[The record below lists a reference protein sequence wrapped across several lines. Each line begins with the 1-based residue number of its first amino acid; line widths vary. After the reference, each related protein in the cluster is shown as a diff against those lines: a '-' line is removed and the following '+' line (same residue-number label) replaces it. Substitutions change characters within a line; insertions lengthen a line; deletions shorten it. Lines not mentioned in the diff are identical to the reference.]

1 MKSFFDKGL
10 WLTVLIASAIVLI
23 TFPDLILHGNTAM
36 FTFGGDG
43 IKNYFTVLYYL
54 QNDSG
59 VHFNGMNYPFGEHT
73 SFADAQTGLVV
84 PMQWLS
90 EIFPALKT
98 KGVALINYAV
108 FAGILAGA
116 ASIYLLLKQFA
127 VKKTV
132 AVVAA
137 LLICFLS
144 PQLFRIEAH
153 FGLSYIFFFPLGCY
167 LYLKAEEKKSLKWI
181 LLSILTIAWM
191 GLLHFYLAV
200 IVCMF
205 LFAYALLSTVTGFKK
220 QNRKV
225 LLINWTIPISSML
238 LLQIF
243 IRLTDHVKD
252 RPSKPWGFFTALADW
267 RTVFLPHSTDLFGKT
282 VGGYPVTAEGF
293 AYVGISAI
301 LFLIVFICNMLYHLL
316 LKKYSTVF
324 YPFTKKEMLHFAGS
338 ILLLLFAMGIPFI
351 WKMEFLVDRISFLR
365 QFRGLGRFSWPFYY
379 IAAVFTVIYF
389 SRMYVAAKKKSLKVF
404 LLAVMLL
411 LAAVWGAE
419 DFYRMKGL
427 QRLDDAAQRNYL
439 RFNGRNYA
447 QLLAKAN
454 HYPGDFQAILCLPF
468 YHIGSEKFSIDYW
481 PSPFYSM
488 KAAHQTGIPM
498 LNVMLSRTSLSQS
511 IATVQLLSDSL
522 IEKKMLTSLKTDK
535 PLLLITS
542 GDHFSTTELQ
552 LISKAKLLI
561 TDGEIAMY
569 KLPLSAF
576 AINDQV
582 VITTFRN
589 KESNLYRF
597 QHYWSNLSNSNA
609 VLKYIDTST
618 TLSSAAFIDQSKM
631 KKPVLLDTVF
641 TGYADNDTVHVSLW
655 IKMEPE
661 KDALPLLEIE
671 QISNNKQVAYTELPF
686 KWSNDVYENFVLVSG
701 TFVLKQTTN
710 RVKFTLSQGSIFAN
724 LLIRK
729 NREEIYIPTSKQGF
743 YFNNI
748 PVRMK

>member
-1 MKSFFDKGL
+1 MNSFFDKGL
-10 WLTVLIASAIVLI
+10 WLTILISSAIVVI
-23 TFPDLILHGNTAM
+23 TFPELIRHGNTAM

-84 PMQWLS
+84 PIQWLS
-90 EIFPALKT
+90 QLFPALKT

-108 FAGILAGA
+108 LTGIVAGA
-116 ASIYLLLKQFA
+116 ASLYLLLKQFRVKTLFA
-127 VKKTV
+127 VI
-132 AVVAA
+132 AA

-153 FGLSYIFFFPLGCY
+153 FGLSYIFFFPLSCY
-167 LYLKAEEKKSLKWI
+167 LYLKAEEKKTFGWI
-181 LLSILTIAWM
+181 LLSIFTIAWM

-205 LFAYALLSTVTGFKK
+205 LFAYALLATVTGYKK
-220 QNRKV
+220 ENGKA
-225 LLINWTIPISSML
+225 LLIKWVIPISSML

-252 RPSKPWGFFTALADW
+252 RPAKPWGFFTALADW
-267 RTVFLPHSTDLFGKT
+267 KTVFLPHSTDLFGT
-282 VGGYPVTAEGF
+282 PIGGYPITAEGF
-293 AYVGISAI
+293 AYVGFAVI
-301 LFLIVFICNMLYHLL
+301 LFLIIFICSMLYHLL
-316 LKKYSTVF
+316 LKKNATIF
-324 YPFTKKEMLHFAGS
+324 YPFTKKEMLLLASS
-338 ILLLLFAMGIPFI
+338 IFLLLFAMGIPFI
-351 WKMEFLVDRISFLR
+351 WRMEFLVDRISFLR
-365 QFRGLGRFSWPFYY
+365 QFRGLGRFAWPFYY
-379 IAAVFTVIYF
+379 IASIFTVIYF
-389 SRMYVAAKKKSLKVF
+389 SRIYEHAKKKSLTLF
-404 LLAVMLL
+404 LLIAILVI
-411 LAAVWGAE
+411 AGVWSAE

-454 HYPGDFQAILCLPF
+454 HYPGDFQSILCLPF

-488 KAAHQTGIPM
+488 KAAHQTGIPL

-511 IATVQLLSDSL
+511 SATVQLLADSL
-522 IEKKMLTSLKTDK
+522 IEKKMLTSLNPNK

-542 GDHFSTTELQ
+542 GDHFSATELQ
-552 LISKAKLLI
+552 LISKAQLLI

-576 AINDQV
+576 VINDQK
-582 VITTFRN
+582 VITAFQN
-589 KESNLYRF
+589 KEVNLYRF
-597 QHYWSNLSNSNA
+597 QHYWSNLSTSNA
-609 VLKYIDTST
+609 VLKYVDTT
-618 TLSSAAFIDQSKM
+618 ATLSSAAFIDQSKI
-631 KKPVLLDTVF
+631 KKPLLLDTVF

-655 IKMEPE
+655 IKIEPE

-671 QISNNKQVAYTELPF
+671 QISNNKQVAYNELPF
-686 KWSNDVYENFVLVSG
+686 KWSNDVYGTFVRVSG
-701 TFVLKQTTN
+701 TFILKQKTN
-710 RVKFTLSQGSIFAN
+710 RVKFTLSQGSIYAN

-729 NREEIYIPTSKQGF
+729 NQEEVYIPTASRGF

-748 PVRMK
+748 PVRIK

>member
-10 WLTVLIASAIVLI
+10 WLTVLISSAIAVVS
-23 TFPDLILHGNTAM
+23 FPELILHGNTAM

-73 SFADAQTGLVV
+73 SFADAQTGLVA

-90 EIFPALKT
+90 QLFPALKT

-108 FAGILAGA
+108 FAGMVAGA
-116 ASIYLLLKQFA
+116 ASLYLLLKQLG

-132 AVVAA
+132 AVAAA

-167 LYLKAEEKKSLKWI
+167 LYLKAEEKKSLTWI
-181 LLSILTIAWM
+181 LLSIFTIAWM

-205 LFAYALLSTVTGFKK
+205 LFANALLSMVTGFKK
-220 QNRKV
+220 ENRKA

-267 RTVFLPHSTDLFGKT
+267 TTVFLPHSTDLFGKPLS
-282 VGGYPVTAEGF
+282 GYPVTAEGF
-293 AYVGISAI
+293 AYVGIAVI
-301 LFLIVFICNMLYHLL
+301 VFLIIFTGSITYHLL
-316 LKKYSTVF
+316 LKKTSAAF
-324 YPFTKKEMLHFAGS
+324 YPFSKKEMLLFASS

-365 QFRGLGRFSWPFYY
+365 QFRGLGRFAWPFYY
-379 IAAVFTVIYF
+379 IASIFTVIYF
-389 SRMYVAAKKKSLKVF
+389 SRMYEVAKKKSFNYF
-404 LLAVMLL
+404 LLIAILV
-411 LAAVWGAE
+411 LAGIWGAE
-419 DFYRMKGL
+419 DIYRMKGL

-454 HYPGDFQAILCLPF
+454 QYPGDFQAILCLPF
-468 YHIGSEKFSIDYW
+468 FHVGSEKFSIDYW

-488 KAAHQTGIPM
+488 KSAHQTGIPM
-498 LNVMLSRTSLSQS
+498 LNVMMSRTSLSQS
-511 IATVQLLSDSL
+511 CSTVQLLADSL
-522 IEKKMLTSLKTDK
+522 IEKKMLASLKVDK

-542 GDHFSTTELQ
+542 GGNFSASELR
-552 LISKAKLLI
+552 LISKAQLLI

-576 AINDQV
+576 AINDQEV
-582 VITTFRN
+582 TTAFQN
-589 KESNLYRF
+589 KEANLYNF
-597 QHYWSNLSNSNA
+597 QHYWSNASTSTA
-609 VLKYIDTST
+609 VLKYFDTT
-618 TLSSAAFIDQSKM
+618 ATLSTAAFVNQSKL

-655 IKMEPE
+655 IKIEPE

-671 QISNNKQVAYTELPF
+671 QLSNNKQVAYNELPF
-686 KWSNDVYENFVLVSG
+686 KWSNDVYENFVRVSG
-701 TFVLKQTTN
+701 TFILKQKTN
-710 RVKFTLSQGSIFAN
+710 RVKFTLSQGSIYAN

-729 NREEIYIPTSKQGF
+729 LGEETYISTTKPGF